1 MKKFMVFTTT
11 PTEAAASL
19 IAKTLV
25 EERLAA
31 CVQVLPAVTSFYHW
45 KGKLEECGEYLV
57 LIKTTQELLD
67 ELVAK
72 IESLHPY
79 DLPEVV
85 ALGIEGGSQ
94 NYLKWIEEEAG
105 RQA

>member
-1 MKKFMVFTTT
+1 MKKFMVITTA

-19 IAKTLV
+19 IARTLV
-25 EERLAA
+25 EDRLAA

-45 KGKLEECGEYLV
+45 KGKLQECGEFL
-57 LIKTTQELLD
+57 LMIKTTQKLLD

-85 ALGIEGGSQ
+85 ALGIEGGLKS
-94 NYLKWIEEEAG
+94 YLKWIEEETG
-105 RQA
+105 QQE